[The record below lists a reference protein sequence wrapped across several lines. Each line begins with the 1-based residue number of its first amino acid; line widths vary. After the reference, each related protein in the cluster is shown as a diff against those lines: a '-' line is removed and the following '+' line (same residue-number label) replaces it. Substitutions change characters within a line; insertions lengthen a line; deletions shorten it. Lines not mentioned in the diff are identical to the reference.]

1 MNETGL
7 AITTETRQDCAP
19 LSQLHLCSSLT
30 INWSFAKQ
38 FQSTKEQK
46 TQSAKKAWVISLPV
60 SSLDWVPKESGTG
73 LEHSQE
79 HNHSLLLLIC
89 PGCGCWTSVPHDTPL
104 NPLQEDHSHFPHCS
118 ISFPKLHPDPT
129 EREIGKM
136 PNEGDCEYITGPEVQ
151 HVLKE
156 ACSDSAVTVL
166 TAMELPGRNVKWQIF
181 GTPIWHGNQQ
191 CILNQDS
198 SPCPGRSRQ
207 GGSAWCFIWGIVCP
221 GEYYSPL
228 LFYREAPKTSQV
240 HNSCSSDTDGCWSK
254 APSWTACKEIKGGT
268 ALGLPWVCT
277 GCAVG
282 HVLFLSWKDFR
293 NHKNKV
299 FCFIAKNDTVVKAFL
314 EGNVWYLGYLV
325 LRALYLSP

>member
-1 MNETGL
+1 MAVGPQFHMTPHSIL
-7 AITTETRQDCAP
+7 CRKITAISHIALFP
-19 LSQLHLCSSLT
+19 SQSYILT
-30 INWSFAKQ
+30 
-38 FQSTKEQK
+38 
-46 TQSAKKAWVISLPV
+46 
-60 SSLDWVPKESGTG
+60 
-73 LEHSQE
+73 
-79 HNHSLLLLIC
+79 
-89 PGCGCWTSVPHDTPL
+89 
-104 NPLQEDHSHFPHCS
+104 LQ
-118 ISFPKLHPDPT
+118 
-129 EREIGKM
+129 REIGNM
-136 PNEGDCEYITGPEVQ
+136 SNEGDCEYITGPEVQ

-156 ACSDSAVTVL
+156 ACSNSVVTVL

-191 CILNQDS
+191 CILNQVS
-198 SPCPGRSRQ
+198 SHCPGRSRQ
-207 GGSAWCFIWGIVCP
+207 GGSAWCFIWGTVCP

-282 HVLFLSWKDFR
+282 HVLFLSWKGFR

-299 FCFIAKNDTVVKAFL
+299 FCFIAKNDTAVKAFL
-314 EGNVWYLGYLV
+314 EGNIWYLGYLV